1 MKLNPSAA
9 LALILATVLT
19 GALASPAAA
28 SGGSSNNQARRLVEE
43 LRRDLA
49 PIENEIRNHPY
60 LTALENHQVPRSN
73 LRAFAGEQYHIIQS
87 DLRSAAQLVARYG
100 ATPSGPFFQGIL
112 EGEIIA
118 RDHLLRFAAALGWD
132 ERDLKT
138 YEPNP
143 QAQTYPS
150 YVTWMSV
157 HASDAQVATS
167 YLVNFA
173 VFGENLGRMAAAL
186 RSRYGFS
193 AADTAYFDFFAT
205 LPPDFEP
212 NVLSILEAGL
222 AKGADVREIKRSARL
237 LQAYELDFW
246 DAVAEN

>member
-1 MKLNPSAA
+1 MKRILLTALILTAA
-9 LALILATVLT
+9 LAAPV
-19 GALASPAAA
+19 SAAN
-28 SGGSSNNQARRLVEE
+28 NNQAARKLVED

-49 PIENEIRNHPY
+49 PIETQIRTHPY
-60 LTALENHQVPRSN
+60 LTALENHQVPLSN
-73 LRAFAGEQYHIIQS
+73 LRAFAGEQYHIIAS

-100 ATPSGPFFQGIL
+100 ATPSGPFFQGVL

-118 RDHLLRFAAALGWD
+118 RDYLLRFAAALGWT
-132 ERDLKT
+132 EADLKA

-167 YLVNFA
+167 YVVNFA
-173 VFGENLGRMAAAL
+173 VFGENLGRMANAL
-186 RSRYGFS
+186 RTQYGFS
-193 AADTAYFDFFAT
+193 AYDTAYFDFFAV

-212 NVLSILEAGL
+212 TALDVIQAGL
-222 AKGADVREIKRSARL
+222 NNCADVREIKRSARL

>member
-1 MKLNPSAA
+1 MKRIAFTLQALL
-9 LALILATVLT
+9 LALILTA
-19 GALASPAAA
+19 ALAAPASAAA
-28 SGGSSNNQARRLVEE
+28 NNHARKLVED

-49 PIENEIRNHPY
+49 PIETQIRNHPY
-60 LTALENHQVPRSN
+60 LTALENHQVPLSN
-73 LRAFAGEQYHIIQS
+73 LRAFAGEQYHIIAS

-118 RDHLLRFAAALGWD
+118 RDYLLRFAAALGWT
-132 ERDLKT
+132 EEDLKA

-157 HASDAQVATS
+157 HASDAQVAAS
-167 YLVNFA
+167 YAVNFA
-173 VFGENLGRMAAAL
+173 VFGENLGRMANAL
-186 RSRYGFS
+186 RTRYGFS
-193 AADTAYFDFFAT
+193 AHDTAYFDFFAV

-212 NVLSILEAGL
+212 TALAVIEAGL
-222 AKGADVREIKRSARL
+222 DNCAGVREIKRSARL

>member
-1 MKLNPSAA
+1 MKRIPLT
-9 LALILATVLT
+9 LQALILATVLT
-19 GALASPAAA
+19 GALAAPAAA
-28 SGGSSNNQARRLVEE
+28 AANNQAARKLVDD

-49 PIENEIRNHPY
+49 PIETQIRNHPY
-60 LTALENHQVPRSN
+60 LTALENHQVPLSN
-73 LRAFAGEQYHIIQS
+73 LRAFAGEQYHIIAS

-100 ATPSGPFFQGIL
+100 ATPSGSFFQGIL

-118 RDHLLRFAAALGWD
+118 RDYLLRFAAALGWT
-132 ERDLKT
+132 EADLEA

-157 HASDAQVATS
+157 HASDAQVAAS
-167 YLVNFA
+167 YVVNFA
-173 VFGENLGRMAAAL
+173 VFGENLGRMANAL
-186 RSRYGFS
+186 RTRYGFS
-193 AADTAYFDFFAT
+193 AHDTAYFDFFAV

-212 NVLSILEAGL
+212 TALSVIEAGL
-222 AKGADVREIKRSARL
+222 DNCADVREIKRSARL